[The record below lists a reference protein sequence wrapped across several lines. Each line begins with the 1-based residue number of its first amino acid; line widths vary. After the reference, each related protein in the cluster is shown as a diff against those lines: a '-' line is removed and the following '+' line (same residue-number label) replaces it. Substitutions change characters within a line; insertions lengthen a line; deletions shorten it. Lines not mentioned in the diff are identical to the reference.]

1 MGLLTG
7 RQSFFVDKFSQPIIR
22 ESSNLEETSSDNELS
37 DWQRDDMDN
46 VGRMTR
52 SSDKVD
58 KRLVEIYRIRKA
70 QELGLHMGF
79 KNPAGKKNYS

>member
-7 RQSFFVDKFSQPIIR
+7 RQSFFVDKLSQPIIR
-22 ESSNLEETSSDNELS
+22 ESSNLDDTSSDNELS
-37 DWQRDDMDN
+37 DWERDNMDY
-46 VGRMTR
+46 VGKMTK

-58 KRLVEIYRIRKA
+58 KRLVDLYRMRKA

-79 KNPAGKKNYS
+79 ANPAAKKSYS